1 MDMSETDE
9 NSSFRLEELAA
20 QKAAVVGRSIAMVAI
35 AVFLTFL
42 APWPMPVYYYFTLS
56 IFVVL
61 GWAAYWL
68 AQSRLGRPWHQYAFV
83 TADFVFLAFVILYP
97 NPFIS
102 YDFPPQI
109 ALRGG
114 AFVHFFVLLA
124 GLTYIYQARLVLWG
138 GISASFAW
146 MLGVAV
152 MLNRPETIWQSTRD
166 DDLAG
171 YLRDIASPY
180 YIDFGSR
187 LQEVA
192 VFLIV
197 AGLLALAVKRARK
210 IALRQMDLVRERTNL
225 ARYFPPKTAELLAQK
240 NDLLSQPREHKAA
253 VLFTDLVEFT
263 SWSQRHTPNETIEL
277 LREVHGLLTEIIFRH
292 NGTLDKFM
300 GDGLMAT
307 FGTPEPT
314 DRDASNALSAVIDIS
329 RSFETLRLSKPVG
342 EGRTLKLAVGAHY
355 GPIVIG
361 DVGTKDRLEFAVL
374 GDTVNV
380 ASRLE
385 QATRKVGCMC
395 LLSDDLVQAA
405 KNEGSAGFNDDR
417 EQLNDIGPI
426 EIRGRSGN
434 LAAFSYTQ
442 GELA

>member
-1 MDMSETDE
+1 MCEPDE

-20 QKAAVVGRSIAMVAI
+20 QKLAVLGRSIAMVAI
-35 AVFLTFL
+35 AVILTFL
-42 APWPMPVYYYFTLS
+42 APWPLPVYYYFTLS

-61 GWAAYWL
+61 GWVAYWL
-68 AQSRLGRPWHQYAFV
+68 AQSWLGRPWHQYAFV
-83 TADFVFLAFVILYP
+83 TADFVFLAFVMLYP
-97 NPFIS
+97 NPLMPF
-102 YDFPPQI
+102 DFPSQL

-114 AFVHFFVLLA
+114 GFIYFFVLLA

-152 MLNRPETIWQSTRD
+152 LLNQPETIWRSARD
-166 DDLAG
+166 EGLAVF
-171 YLRDIASPY
+171 LRDIASPY
-180 YIDFGSR
+180 FIDIHAR

-197 AGLLALAVKRARK
+197 AGLLALAIKRARK
-210 IALRQMDLVRERTNL
+210 ITLRLMDLARERTNL

-240 NDLLSQPREHKAA
+240 SDLLSEPREHKAA
-253 VLFTDLVEFT
+253 VLFADLIEFT
-263 SWSQRHTPNETIEL
+263 TWSQRHTPAETIEL
-277 LREVHGLLTEIIFRH
+277 LREVQGLLTEIIFRH

-314 DRDASNALSAVIDIS
+314 DRDASNALSAAIDIS

-355 GPIVIG
+355 G
-361 DVGTKDRLEFAVL
+361 
-374 GDTVNV
+374 
-380 ASRLE
+380 
-385 QATRKVGCMC
+385 Q
-395 LLSDDLVQAA
+395 LLSATWERRIDLSLLSLVT
-405 KNEGSAGFNDDR
+405 
-417 EQLNDIGPI
+417 P
-426 EIRGRSGN
+426 
-434 LAAFSYTQ
+434 
-442 GELA
+442 